1 MRDGRD
7 GIFESGVAIENIVI
21 IDMTVTFWRLISRL
35 LPVGRDALLIR
46 SVKSAF
52 ALLLKKVTKPRLAPD
67 NPQLGGHF
75 YETNDKC
82 HAR

>member
-7 GIFESGVAIENIVI
+7 GIFESGVAIEN
-21 IDMTVTFWRLISRL
+21 TVTTVTLWRLTSRL
-35 LPVGRDALLIR
+35 HPVGRDALLIR

-52 ALLLKKVTKPRLAPD
+52 ALLLKKVTKPRQTQD